1 MPRELRGPTEGAMT
15 DDTIP
20 RETIPRRKFLL
31 GAGLAGTA
39 VATGL
44 TQPAVADPQAP
55 APAASAATAPQAEP
69 LLILN
74 ETEHA
79 FIVAAVDTL
88 IPADELS
95 PSGSDC
101 GCAVYIDRQLASA
114 WGGGAKT
121 YRAGPYF
128 KGKPEQGYQLALTPA
143 EFFAAGIAAANA
155 WSRKTYGRD
164 FDRLDADKRVEAIK
178 AMEEGKA
185 EFANFNAKAFFS
197 RLLAITM
204 EGFFADPIYGGN
216 RNKVSWRM
224 LGFPGLPAT
233 YANVIDEY
241 RDKRYVAEPQ
251 SIADFS

>member
-1 MPRELRGPTEGAMT
+1 MT

-20 RETIPRRKFLL
+20 RETIPGETIPRRKFLL

-39 VATGL
+39 LATGL
-44 TQPAVADPQAP
+44 TQPAAADPPTQTPP
-55 APAASAATAPQAEP
+55 ATAAAAATPQAEP
-69 LLILN
+69 LLVLN

-128 KGKPEQGYQLALTPA
+128 KGKPEQGT
-143 EFFAAGIAAANA
+143 
-155 WSRKTYGRD
+155 
-164 FDRLDADKRVEAIK
+164 
-178 AMEEGKA
+178 
-185 EFANFNAKAFFS
+185 
-197 RLLAITM
+197 
-204 EGFFADPIYGGN
+204 
-216 RNKVSWRM
+216 SWR
-224 LGFPGLPAT
+224 
-233 YANVIDEY
+233 
-241 RDKRYVAEPQ
+241 
-251 SIADFS
+251 